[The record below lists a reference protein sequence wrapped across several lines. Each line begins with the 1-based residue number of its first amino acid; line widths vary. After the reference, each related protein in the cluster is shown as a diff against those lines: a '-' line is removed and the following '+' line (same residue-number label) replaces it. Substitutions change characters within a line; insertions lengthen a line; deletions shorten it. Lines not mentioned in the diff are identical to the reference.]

1 MSRRLG
7 AIVALLGGAIAVAA
21 ALYVFVSDFPRGLI
35 VFVCVLAAL
44 GSAWFGLLRRGAGRL
59 AGIGAAALLIAAAVA
74 TTVSGDSEVALLL
87 VVVAFVAGVAGARAA
102 FRPRRSLPRVPPPKH
117 PVLFVNPW
125 SGNGRAARVGL
136 AAEAERRGI
145 ETVELKAGEDLA
157 ELVDAAVER
166 GADGLAMA
174 GGDGSQALVAAI
186 AAEHDLP
193 YACIP
198 AGTRNHFALD
208 LGVDREDVVGA
219 LDAFVDGGERYV
231 DLGEVNGRVFVNNV
245 SLGVYAEAVSQE
257 QYRESK
263 LRTLLDTLAA
273 TLGPGGEAAELR
285 WIDPEGG
292 DQRSTALI
300 LVSNNVY
307 LLGPTLGSG
316 TRPRM
321 DEGVLGIVDFHP
333 PVASGGDAVVRWREL
348 KSAELEIDADEPV
361 PIGIDGEAMVLDP
374 PLRFRIR
381 RGALRVRIAG
391 NHPGASP
398 SAELPGGP
406 QAGLETLLRSRPAAN
421 NLPQLSDDSRNGPTG
436 GTRRGQTDALAR
448 RRRSLRPGRGVS
460 GCVGLRTLRRAP
472 SGVGHCRS

>member
-1 MSRRLG
+1 MSRRQG
-7 AIVALLGGAIAVAA
+7 AIVALLGAAVALSIAV
-21 ALYVFVSDFPRGLI
+21 YVFVSDFPRGLI
-35 VFVCVLAAL
+35 VLICVLAAL
-44 GSAWFGLLRRGAGRL
+44 IVAWFALLRRGALRWL
-59 AGIGAAALLIAAAVA
+59 GIESAALLVGLAVA
-74 TTVSGDSEVALLL
+74 TTVSGDNELALL
-87 VVVAFVAGVAGARAA
+87 VVVVAFIAGVGGARVA
-102 FRPRRSLPRVPPPKH
+102 FRPSRSLPWAQPPNR

-125 SGNGRAARVGL
+125 SGGGRAARVGL
-136 AAEAERRGI
+136 AGEAERRGI
-145 ETVELKAGEDLA
+145 ETIELKAGEDLA
-157 ELVDAAVER
+157 DLVRAAVEG

-198 AGTRNHFALD
+198 SGTRNHFALD

-257 QYRESK
+257 QYRDSK
-263 LRTLLDTLAA
+263 LRTLLDTLAD
-273 TLGPGGEAAELR
+273 TLGPGGETAELR
-285 WIDPEGG
+285 WIDPEGT

-333 PVASGGDAVVRWREL
+333 PVANGGDAVARWREL
-348 KSAELEIDADEPV
+348 NAVELKIDADGPAPV
-361 PIGIDGEAMVLDP
+361 GIDGEATSLDP

-381 RGALRVRIAG
+381 PRALRVRIAHA
-391 NHPGASP
+391 HPGASP
-398 SAELPGGP
+398 SADMPRGPLGGL
-406 QAGLETLLRSRPAAN
+406 ARLLRVA
-421 NLPQLSDDSRNGPTG
+421 
-436 GTRRGQTDALAR
+436 AR
-448 RRRSLRPGRGVS
+448 RQY
-460 GCVGLRTLRRAP
+460 C
-472 SGVGHCRS
+472 